1 MIRKQE
7 LVDAIGDVSRD
18 VFSLSIRV
26 ASLERELKTIK
37 ESTPSRREDELEKA
51 IAKAKSPKRRGRPV
65 GSKKKTEK

>member
-37 ESTPSRREDELEKA
+37 ESTPSRREDKLEKA